1 MKKFVAMLVTLVLC
15 CTALAALAE
24 DITLKVWDGQDDQ
37 ELLCEGRIYPF
48 PT

>member
-15 CTALAALAE
+15 CTALSALAE